1 MRNIKKILIFL
12 VLLIPVIVYADDDN
26 FELTLECSSSQIKVN
41 ETMACTISIN
51 PSAEVK
57 DSAIVVSVDAGLG
70 FVQQN
75 NVYFS
80 GNSTLCDSNAYSCE
94 GAITSTG
101 ALDIEISTS
110 SAATAG
116 IKTTLGT
123 FYVKTSNNATVGSS
137 YNIQITDGDFMNGI
151 TTVKK
156 DLTASTSLTVV
167 DAPAQTATGLKSLR
181 VVSGGIM
188 NKTFD
193 SNTFRYAIQLDSA
206 DTTKFKLS
214 AEAAN
219 SADTIT
225 VKNDETGATL
235 DISKDIDFVPDDSG
249 SMNIAISVGSGSSAV
264 LYTLIVNRPTPQGVG
279 KPTLK
284 SLIIGGNT
292 VALVNDTFDY
302 TVTLDA
308 DSIKNYT
315 VVAELSDPDNFR
327 FKNSDVLS
335 PHELS
340 GAQEFMIS
348 IVSKDGKAYGSENYI
363 ITVKAAEGGSGTTP
377 TSPTPIQE
385 PPKSN
390 PSTGSGSAIFMG
402 ILLVVSFAASMYYYK
417 KNMNQYN

>member
-1 MRNIKKILIFL
+1 MTNIKKILIFVIML
-12 VLLIPVIVYADDDN
+12 MPVMVYADDDN

-51 PSAEVK
+51 PPAEVR
-57 DSAIVVSVDAGLG
+57 DSAIVVSVDGGLG

-75 NVYFS
+75 GIYFAA
-80 GNSTLCDSNAYSCE
+80 NTTLCDSSAFKCE
-94 GAITSTG
+94 GGITSTG
-101 ALDIEISTS
+101 TLDIEISTS
-110 SAATAG
+110 SAAAAG

-137 YNIQITDGDFMNGI
+137 YNIQITDGDFMNGM

-167 DAPAQTATGLKSLR
+167 DAPVQTATGLKSLR

-214 AEAAN
+214 AEAVN
-219 SADTIT
+219 SADTIK
-225 VKNDETGATL
+225 VVDESGTEFEL
-235 DISKDIDFVPDDSG
+235 SKDIDFIPDDSG
-249 SMNIAISVGSGSSAV
+249 SMRIIITVGSGSNAV
-264 LYTLIVNRPTPQGVG
+264 VYNLIVNRPTPQGVG

-385 PPKSN
+385 TPKSN

-417 KNMNQYN
+417 KNMSQYN